1 MNEARHVAT
10 EASPPGLPLVGHL
23 PWFLPNR
30 LKFLE
35 TCARRYGDVVKLNL
49 GGNTYLLTDPE
60 DIKHVLVTN
69 PDNYEKTPRMMSRK
83 GKLVSGD
90 GLLTASAAG
99 HLRERRMLQPVFYRT
114 SLMKFS
120 STIARTA
127 EEIFNAWKPG
137 TQIDMGSEMARL
149 AQRVIVRTVFGMN
162 FDDRNGQLADAITAR
177 KRYLNHI
184 FFSLV
189 PMAHYIPPWT
199 WWRYRQAMQRIRAA
213 IVDNLRLRRGH
224 DAPGDDL
231 LSLLMRARYDDGSS
245 MSDRHIHDEAMILL
259 ITGYE
264 SIGDA
269 LSWSLYLLSRHRDV
283 ARALATEI
291 DAVLGRRMPSAED
304 LHRLSYT
311 GKVLAETLRLYPPSW
326 MIVRIARQTETLPSG
341 TCIPGQSKLY
351 LCPYVMHRHPRYYPN
366 PERFDPERFD
376 EAARKG
382 RPQFSY
388 FPFGGGA
395 RVCIGEHFARLEA
408 TLVLAMAVQRFT
420 FRLVPGQDIVPEPR
434 MTLRPRNGLRM
445 LVETRG

>member
-1 MNEARHVAT
+1 MNGTRQSGNEVG
-10 EASPPGLPLVGHL
+10 PPSLPLVGHL
-23 PWFLPNR
+23 PWFLANR
-30 LKFLE
+30 LQFLE
-35 TCARRYGDVVKLNL
+35 RCARRYGDVVKLNL
-49 GGNTYLLTDPE
+49 GGTTYLLTDPE

-114 SLMKFS
+114 SLVRFS
-120 STIARTA
+120 STITRTA
-127 EEIFNAWKPG
+127 EEIFDAWKPG
-137 TQIDMGSEMARL
+137 TQIEMGSEMARL
-149 AQRVIVRTVFGMN
+149 AQRVIIRTMFGMT
-162 FDDRNGQLADAITAR
+162 FDDRNGELALAITAR
-177 KRYLNHI
+177 KQYLDHI

-213 IVDNLRLRRGH
+213 IIHHLRLRRGN
-224 DAPGDDL
+224 DAGGDDL
-231 LSLLMRARYDDGSS
+231 LGLLMRARYDDGTR

-269 LSWSLYLLSRHRDV
+269 LSWSLYLLSRHPEV
-283 ARALATEI
+283 ARTLGMEI

-304 LHRLSYT
+304 LHRLPYT

-326 MIVRIARQTETLPSG
+326 MMVRIVRQTDTLPSG
-341 TCIPGQSKLY
+341 TCVPERSKLY
-351 LCPYVMHRHPRYYPN
+351 LCPYVMHRDPRYYPN
-366 PERFDPERFD
+366 PEQFDPERFN
-376 EAARKG
+376 EATRKE

-408 TLVLAMAVQRFT
+408 TLVLAMVMQRFA
-420 FRLVPGQDIVPEPR
+420 FHLVPGQSVLPEPR
-434 MTLRPRNGLRM
+434 MTLRPKNGLRM
-445 LVETRG
+445 LVESHR